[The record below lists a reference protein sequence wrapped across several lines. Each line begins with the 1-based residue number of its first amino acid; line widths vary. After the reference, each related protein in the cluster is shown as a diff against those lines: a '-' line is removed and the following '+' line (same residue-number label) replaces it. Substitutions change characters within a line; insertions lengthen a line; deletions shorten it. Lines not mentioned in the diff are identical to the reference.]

1 MVVTVGRN
9 GGASAEE
16 VFENAEGQKCKLKS
30 EEDEEL
36 SKASKGKQ
44 CSSLDGDDD
53 ECSYSDSLLL
63 FTDDT
68 ESVSTS
74 SQNSTVTSSTDSKD
88 GELSSGETMADSSDY
103 TGSSSVSTN
112 STDTVCFE
120 AIIDR
125 LIAELG
131 ADVLTPSPVENS
143 CQSTA
148 AKMDVVIDNVGD
160 PENPSSPSPPLTQSS
175 SSCKEEAEELKKDK
189 PSLSPTV
196 KAHLLTTSKL
206 ISQMLTLY
214 KESKAESG
222 TGDED
227 APSSP
232 SSSSVSSPTLLTP
245 SLLDKLS

>member
-1 MVVTVGRN
+1 MGRN
-9 GGASAEE
+9 GGTSAEE

-30 EEDEEL
+30 KEDEEL

-53 ECSYSDSLLL
+53 ESSYSDSLLL

-74 SQNSTVTSSTDSKD
+74 SQNSTVTSSTDSRD
-88 GELSSGETMADSSDY
+88 GGLSSGETMADSSDY
-103 TGSSSVSTN
+103 TGSSSSVSTN

-148 AKMDVVIDNVGD
+148 AKVNVVIDYVGD
-160 PENPSSPSPPLTQSS
+160 PENLSSPSPPLTQSS
-175 SSCKEEAEELKKDK
+175 SSRKEEAEELKKDK
-189 PSLSPTV
+189 APLSPTV

-214 KESKAESG
+214 KESKAKSG

-232 SSSSVSSPTLLTP
+232 SSSSVSPPTLLTP